1 MATRHPRR
9 NDRSPAVSS
18 SLATSLFAGIVAYCV
33 ISLLAGQTGLI
44 AMHDLSRRIARMEE
58 RIATLDSDNLSL
70 RTASE
75 SLRYD
80 PDRIAREAR
89 DLGYLRP
96 GEKII
101 VLSNLAQ
108 SRRQEPPLVTVDAVL
123 AAGASSGLPDRIVK
137 ILAMVTALAV
147 LLASLLM
154 SIDLRAAP
162 RRRDT

>member
-1 MATRHPRR
+1 MF
-9 NDRSPAVSS
+9 SS
-18 SLATSLFAGIVAYCV
+18 SLAVALFAGIVAYCV
-33 ISLLAGQTGLI
+33 ISLLAGQSGLI
-44 AMHDLSRRIARMEE
+44 AMQDLSRKIRQMEARIASLE
-58 RIATLDSDNLSL
+58 SDNLAL

-89 DLGYLRP
+89 DLGYIRP

-101 VLSNLAQ
+101 VLSNLKHA
-108 SRRQEPPLVTVDAVL
+108 RRTDPPLVTVDDVL
-123 AAGASSGLPDRIVK
+123 PAGISSGLPDRIVK
-137 ILAMVTALAV
+137 ILSMVTALAV

-162 RRRDT
+162 RRGDSRS

>member
-1 MATRHPRR
+1 M
-9 NDRSPAVSS
+9 
-18 SLATSLFAGIVAYCV
+18 
-33 ISLLAGQTGLI
+33 
-44 AMHDLSRRIARMEE
+44 
-58 RIATLDSDNLSL
+58 
-70 RTASE
+70 
-75 SLRYD
+75 
-80 PDRIAREAR
+80 
-89 DLGYLRP
+89 
-96 GEKII
+96 
-101 VLSNLAQ
+101 SNLAQ